1 MEYPLYILDVEG
13 DDRLIVDAVGL
24 VENPAI
30 ERKWMAFS
38 KEKALFN
45 VVSEEKMVLA
55 GPLMVADLP
64 MERMAADGSKYYVS
78 FPAKSILNIVR
89 KLKERHIKLSFNY
102 DHNRNNV
109 ASSAYLL
116 NDFIISEQMGI
127 LTPKGHDKL
136 SDGSWF
142 GVVQFQDKGEYEE
155 AKKTRTG
162 FSIEGYFNE
171 KYLKDEEDIIIHK
184 VKKLINNYEKIT

>member
-30 ERKWMAFS
+30 ERQWMAFS
-38 KEKALFN
+38 KEKSVFN

-64 MERMAADGSKYYVS
+64 MERLATDGSKYYVS
-78 FPAKSILNIVR
+78 FPAKSILNIVQ
-89 KLKERHIKLSFNY
+89 KVKDRHIKLSFNY
-102 DHNRNNV
+102 DHNPNNV

-127 LTPKGHDKL
+127 LTPKGYDKL

-142 GVVQFQDKGEYEE
+142 GVVQFKDRGEFED
-155 AKKTRTG
+155 AKIKRTG

-184 VKKLINNYEKIT
+184 VKQLINNYEKIT